1 MKKSINQWAFPAG
14 MQLRECLQQA
24 KDAGFEGFEPALA
37 DDGAL
42 ALSTSEADARQV
54 AQAAAE
60 VGIEIA
66 SVATG
71 LLWRHPLTSNDAAE
85 VRQGKAIVRKAIEL
99 ATWLGTDAILVV
111 PGTVTAEVPYD
122 VALARAQ
129 EALAELATEAEAAK
143 VILGVENVWNKLLLS
158 PLEMRDFIDAL
169 ASPWVRVYFD
179 VGNVLVSGFPQHWIR
194 ILGERICRIHVKDF
208 ETSIGNITG
217 FTTLLAGDVDWPE
230 VVKALR
236 EIGYDS
242 YITAELSPYR
252 NHPQQ
257 LIRHTA
263 ASLAAILA
271 G

>member
-1 MKKSINQWAFPAG
+1 MKKSISNWAFSGGAG
-14 MQLRECLQQA
+14 LHERMQQA
-24 KDAGFEGFEPALA
+24 KDAGFEGYEVTLG
-37 DDGAL
+37 DEGEL
-42 ALSTSEADARQV
+42 TLSTSEADARRV
-54 AQAAAE
+54 AQTAAD

-71 LLWRHPLTSNDAAE
+71 MLWRFPLTSNDAGE
-85 VRQGKAIVRKAIEL
+85 VRQGKTIVRKAIEL
-99 ATWLGTDAILVV
+99 AAWLGTDAILVV

-122 VALARAQ
+122 VAIKRAQ
-129 EALAELATEAEAAK
+129 EALAELAPEAAAAK
-143 VILGVENVWNKLLLS
+143 VCLGVENVWNKMLLS
-158 PLEMRDFIDAL
+158 PLEMRDFVDAL

-208 ETSIGNITG
+208 HTAVGNITG

-242 YITAELSPYR
+242 YVTAELSPYR
-252 NHPQQ
+252 THSEQ

-263 ASLAAILA
+263 DSLAAILA